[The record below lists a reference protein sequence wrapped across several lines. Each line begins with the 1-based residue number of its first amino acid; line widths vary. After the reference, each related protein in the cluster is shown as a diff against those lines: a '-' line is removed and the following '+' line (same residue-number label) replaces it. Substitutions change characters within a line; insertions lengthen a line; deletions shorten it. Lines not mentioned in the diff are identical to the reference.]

1 MSSIEAGAECFGML
15 RRALEGFWNDL
26 ECHFPQEMGSSRK
39 PLTLLLLQ
47 VEKNDVE
54 TVRRELADLAQY
66 VDWIDDWLASD
77 FIVGSVVLAS
87 NTTHLTTHS
96 ITKRSKT
103 CVKTAC
109 YDED

>member
-1 MSSIEAGAECFGML
+1 
-15 RRALEGFWNDL
+15 
-26 ECHFPQEMGSSRK
+26 MGSSRK

-77 FIVGSVVLAS
+77 FIVGSSVLAS
-87 NTTHLTTHS
+87 NTTH
-96 ITKRSKT
+96 
-103 CVKTAC
+103 
-109 YDED
+109 

>member
-1 MSSIEAGAECFGML
+1 M
-15 RRALEGFWNDL
+15 R
-26 ECHFPQEMGSSRK
+26 SSRK
-39 PLTLLLLQ
+39 IFTLLLLQ
-47 VEKNDVE
+47 VEKDDVE
-54 TVRRELADLAQY
+54 TVRCELADLAHY

-77 FIVGSVVLAS
+77 FIVGLPVFAS